1 MSFIIKLNIDN
12 KVKKMNRAMSI
23 DLQQQLLR
31 MKMDLLMELMPLVN
45 KQMDKLEE
53 IENKVMCINL
63 DHKNVFEIDFHINQ

>member
-1 MSFIIKLNIDN
+1 
-12 KVKKMNRAMSI
+12 MNRAMSI

-53 IENKVMCINL
+53 IENKVMCINS